1 MDNELLK
8 IIATQGAFAVLF
20 CYLLFYTLKENSKRE
35 DNYQE
40 IIKDLSE
47 SLPTIKEEI
56 QEINN
61 KIS

>member
-8 IIATQGAFAVLF
+8 VIATQGAFAVLF
-20 CYLLFYTLKENSKRE
+20 FYLLFYTLKENSKRE